1 MHSGHAV
8 PVPGTCRG
16 AGQTASGVGVVLAQR
31 LSHVQGFQLNL
42 AEVRVTEISVFK
54 KNHAVTSDCC

>member
-1 MHSGHAV
+1 MHSGHA
-8 PVPGTCRG
+8 VPGTCRG
-16 AGQTASGVGVVLAQR
+16 AGQTALGVGVVLVQR

-42 AEVRVTEISVFK
+42 AEVGVTEISVFE